1 MRRFT
6 RARTQTPLGYGS
18 PRTRVRYRR
27 GGGRRRGRASWRRR
41 RPWRSVGWQERR
53 ARPGLGGC
61 ACIYIRGDAD
71 HELAACLPLLI
82 AVRPLPCSDPLPF
95 PLTRRTRH
103 TDPRGFDA
111 SWRAGR
117 IVSEAAA
124 VRHHLPE
131 KTKSVVGL
139 H

>member
-1 MRRFT
+1 MHG
-6 RARTQTPLGYGS
+6 P
-18 PRTRVRYRR
+18 
-27 GGGRRRGRASWRRR
+27 
-41 RPWRSVGWQERR
+41 GW
-53 ARPGLGGC
+53 GGC

-117 IVSEAAA
+117 IVGEAAA
-124 VRHHLPE
+124 GRHHLPE

>member
-1 MRRFT
+1 MEAAAAMAIGRLAGAPCT
-6 RARTQTPLGYGS
+6 ARA
-18 PRTRVRYRR
+18 
-27 GGGRRRGRASWRRR
+27 GG
-41 RPWRSVGWQERR
+41 V
-53 ARPGLGGC
+53 C
-61 ACIYIRGDAD
+61 VHIYIRGDAD

-131 KTKSVVGL
+131 KTKSVAGL